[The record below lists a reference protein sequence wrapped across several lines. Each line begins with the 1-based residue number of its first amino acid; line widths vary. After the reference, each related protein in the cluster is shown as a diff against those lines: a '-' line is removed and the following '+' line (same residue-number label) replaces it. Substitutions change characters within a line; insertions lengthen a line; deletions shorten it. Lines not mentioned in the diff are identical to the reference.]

1 MIQRKQTLFLLLS
14 ALSGLGLLFIPCYYV
29 FLSGGKLDVFLVPIV
44 SDEVQSGP
52 GHLTAIGLNFTTL
65 VLAFITLLLYQKRE
79 LQVKLCYA
87 QILLWLTLTLM
98 LSFCPFINAPE
109 GINFQNTY
117 FAIPISV
124 IGMVGAYLAARFIK
138 KDIDLLKS
146 ADRIR

>member
-29 FLSGGKLDVFLVPIV
+29 FLNAGKLDVFLVPVV
-44 SDEVQSGP
+44 SGEVQSGQ
-52 GHLTAIGLNFTTL
+52 GHLAAVGINFTAL
-65 VLAFITLLLYQKRE
+65 VLAFITLFLYQKRE

-87 QILLWLTLTLM
+87 QIVLWLTLTLM

-109 GINFQNTY
+109 GIHVQNTY

-124 IGMVGAYLAARFIK
+124 IGMVGAYFAARFIK